1 MSTDDDR
8 RNMRQKWHEQVNRH
22 ADNLRAEKRVEDAD
36 SNDWPRFMYEAIDL
50 FDEVPRMARL
60 HGRERRG
67 ELTTTTRHCSFSPVE
82 AVPDNHLTCCLG
94 VKCRECPHL
103 LALDKA
109 ELTPEQ
115 IDEAKAWTCASHI
128 AASGGDVANE
138 GYLLT
143 VDDRMFWDRTHASLA
158 AGLDGTEPT
167 S

>member
-1 MSTDDDR
+1 MSNQDVRARADFR
-8 RNMRQKWHEQVNRH
+8 HKWHVSVNRH
-22 ADNLRAEKRVEDAD
+22 TADKRGD
-36 SNDWPRFMYEAIDL
+36 DWPRFMYEAIDL
-50 FDEVPRMARL
+50 FDEVPRMTLL

-67 ELTTTTRHCSFSPVE
+67 ELVKTTRHCSFSPTEQVR
-82 AVPDNHLTCCLG
+82 DNHLTCCLG

-103 LALDKA
+103 LALDAA

-128 AASGGDVANE
+128 ASRGGDVANE

-158 AGLDGTEPT
+158 AGLGDEEPER
-167 S
+167 